1 MISPTPA
8 EFSNIH
14 VSVSADREVPWK
26 NDLDTQVGIGTS
38 RGPELGHKDTF
49 QIHKSPNPYVPPI
62 PFPGRLQKS
71 KLDQAF
77 REIYD
82 ILSKV
87 NVSLPLLEVIEKMP
101 VYTKFFK
108 ELNAKARKKEFLER
122 IVISKEASAA
132 METALPI

>member
-1 MISPTPA
+1 M
-8 EFSNIH
+8 
-14 VSVSADREVPWK
+14 
-26 NDLDTQVGIGTS
+26 
-38 RGPELGHKDTF
+38 
-49 QIHKSPNPYVPPI
+49 PPI

-101 VYTKFFK
+101 AYAKFFK
-108 ELNAKARKKEFLER
+108 ELNSKTRKKEFLKK

-132 METALPI
+132 METALPTKMKDPGSFIIVISVGET